1 MFVVRSFA
9 SLFLTRSRILE
20 NEAIV
25 AFNLKAKSCIFES
38 KICGGPGP
46 LLAGTCVSTG
56 FSKTLGCPGGARARN
71 HGEDGSSTPCSDP
84 DHVILQ
90 EAGERRRICGTNV
103 AQGRTGGI
111 PVDPGVDSKD
121 AEGGG
126 LPERQIDCEEGE
138 APEFWVVLAWLCM
151 VA

>member
-1 MFVVRSFA
+1 M
-9 SLFLTRSRILE
+9 SRRDFPKPWG
-20 NEAIV
+20 V
-25 AFNLKAKSCIFES
+25 
-38 KICGGPGP
+38 
-46 LLAGTCVSTG
+46 TG
-56 FSKTLGCPGGARARN
+56 RALARN

-84 DHVILQ
+84 DHVLLQ

-138 APEFWVVLAWLCM
+138 APELWVILAWLCM
-151 VA
+151 MA